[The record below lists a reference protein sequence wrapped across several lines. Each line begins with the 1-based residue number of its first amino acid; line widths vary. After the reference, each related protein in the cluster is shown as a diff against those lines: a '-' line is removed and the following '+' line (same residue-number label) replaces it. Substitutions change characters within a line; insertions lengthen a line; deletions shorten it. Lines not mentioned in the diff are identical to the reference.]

1 MGDKLPNLNF
11 FSRHNVALNAQL
23 YNLQTAEKYR
33 KNFAPI
39 LNSHLIDYLN
49 DWIHRFIKP
58 KIFILCQLGMYFARY
73 LQIVYDKINSDF
85 TSIFL

>member
-11 FSRHNVALNAQL
+11 FSCHNVALNAQL
-23 YNLQTAEKYR
+23 YNLQTAEKCR

-49 DWIHRFIKP
+49 D
-58 KIFILCQLGMYFARY
+58 
-73 LQIVYDKINSDF
+73 
-85 TSIFL
+85 